1 MKGGATVGE
10 NENNKEQK
18 PEQEGVSQA
27 SATSPSTA
35 EIDELKMQL
44 DAKEKQLK
52 DYLDRLRRAQADFE
66 NYKKRMQ
73 KEQEQLFLMM
83 EDRLIS
89 EFLPLYDNLERAFR
103 SYNHNKDKE
112 SFVEGMERIF
122 AQFHSFIETRGV
134 APIEA
139 LGEVFD
145 PAKHEALITVETTE
159 GGGKVLEEFER
170 GFTREGR
177 VIRPSKVK
185 VSKKIEKKII
195 ALNDEAPTGTPEGGP
210 KEG

>member
-1 MKGGATVGE
+1 MGE
-10 NENNKEQK
+10 NENNNEQK
-18 PEQEGVSQA
+18 QTQETVTQA
-27 SATSPSTA
+27 STTA
-35 EIDELKMQL
+35 PGSAELDALRAQL

-52 DYLDRLRRAQADFE
+52 EYLDRLRRSQADFE
-66 NYKKRMQ
+66 NYKKRIQ
-73 KEQEQLFLMM
+73 KEQEQFLLIM

-103 SYNHNKDKE
+103 SYNHNKDKD
-112 SFVEGMERIF
+112 SFIEGIERIF
-122 AQFHSFIETRGV
+122 AQFYSFMETRGV
-134 APIEA
+134 APIAA

-145 PAKHEALITVETTE
+145 PAKHDALITVETTE
-159 GGGKVLEEFER
+159 SGGKVLEEFER

-185 VSKKIEKKII
+185 VSKKIEKKIT
-195 ALNDEAPTGTPEGGP
+195 ATDASPTGTPEGSP

>member
-1 MKGGATVGE
+1 MGE
-10 NENNKEQK
+10 NENNEQK
-18 PEQEGVSQA
+18 QSQETVSPT
-27 SATSPSTA
+27 SATAPSSA
-35 EIDELKMQL
+35 ELDELRTQL

-52 DYLDRLRRAQADFE
+52 EYLDRLRRSQADFE
-66 NYKKRMQ
+66 NYKKRIQ
-73 KEQEQLFLMM
+73 KEQEQFLLIM

-112 SFVEGMERIF
+112 SFIEGIERIF
-122 AQFHSFIETRGV
+122 AQFHSFMETRGV
-134 APIEA
+134 HLINA
-139 LGEVFD
+139 LGEIFD

-159 GGGKVLEEFER
+159 SGGKVLEEFER

-185 VSKKIEKKII
+185 VSKKIEKKITI
-195 ALNDEAPTGTPEGGP
+195 ATDASPTGTPEGSP